1 MPMPKPKPDQT
12 IRHEISLSR
21 PTQDLLSDAVVA
33 YQINKVATPMV
44 SLLSD
49 ASAMAI
55 IIGVL
60 GAYIHHDSW
69 APVFD
74 EITGGIY
81 TTYEEG
87 LAAIEN
93 AIDLLEET
101 EDKIE
106 ATKAA
111 VANNPLVKACLW
123 LATSGRILQSQMGV
137 GR

>member
-1 MPMPKPKPDQT
+1 MRMPKPKPDQT
-12 IRHEISLSR
+12 IRHEIVLSR
-21 PTQDLLSDAVVA
+21 PDRELLSDVVVA

-74 EITGGIY
+74 EIVAGIY

-87 LAAIEN
+87 LEAIDN
-93 AIDLLEET
+93 AIDLIEDTEE
-101 EDKIE
+101 KII

-111 VANNPLVKACLW
+111 VVNNPIVKAWLW
-123 LATSGRILQSQMGV
+123 LATSGRILQAQMGV